1 VERQLAIYRRL
12 CALYPHAFRAQYE
25 DEMVM
30 LFADQL
36 RDAATRGRW
45 SVVRTWW
52 RCIGDLVVTATGERL
67 RRRLA
72 MTQPEGTASVSIATA
87 PRRLSSTPARVL
99 ALAPLWLQLG
109 LTVAIPGFFDS
120 LLDPRASMLG
130 VPAGIVVA
138 AITWLWALVG
148 AAIVWRAR
156 HRLVVVLPLLLFTG
170 PALLSVVLA
179 PTLISLVINLGGSGL
194 AS

>member
-12 CALYPHAFRAQYE
+12 LALYPQAFRAQYE

-36 RDAATRGRW
+36 RDATARGRW
-45 SVVRTWW
+45 SVVGTWW
-52 RCIGDLVVTATGERL
+52 RCIADLVMTATGERL

-87 PRRLSSTPARVL
+87 PRLPSSTPMRVL

-109 LTVAIPGFFDS
+109 LTVAIPSFFDP

-130 VPAGIVVA
+130 MPAGIVVA
-138 AITWLWALVG
+138 GFTWLWALVG

-179 PTLISLVINLGGSGL
+179 PTLIRLVINLGGSGL